1 MVCAIASPPHHRCLQ
16 RMAAGLLLLG
26 VGCAASGRGPWS
38 ALRSATSRA
47 SAAAVAVVPVTEPGN
62 DVGPAEKS
70 FAAPTLELAGH
81 REESPS
87 EGVPIAPVPT
97 DLSGGEESAGE
108 TASAPGLAEDL
119 IALETAALA
128 GNPALRRLQQESAA
142 AWARARY
149 AGALPD
155 PTIGGSVFGEPMM
168 FPDGPMRGDLE
179 VMQMFPWL
187 ERLSA
192 QSRQACY
199 EALAAEQTYAAQ
211 RLMVLGGLRQRWAQL
226 YLLGQEVRILEANRE
241 LLQSLT
247 DLATARIAQNRGS
260 AGDVTLLTVEIG
272 RVEEQLFTAR
282 QRIAAT
288 QAEINRLAGRPAE
301 TPVAVP
307 GSLPTDL
314 PAWSHERL
322 RQTAWKHQPEIVAA
336 RLQTHATRW
345 GVEVARLQ
353 RRPDVSLRASWMIMD
368 APGPDPWLVGAQVTV
383 PIWYQKYAAMQDE
396 ATRKNFAAAA
406 SVQDLEQQ
414 YDALL
419 RDLWEQARSSYQ
431 IAVLYRETI
440 IPQAEQTLAS
450 DQQALAN
457 GVVDFDRIIHDVR
470 NLLTLQLAYHQAVSQ
485 LNLSLARI
493 QQAAGMDLATRL
505 APQQPLAPPSLGDAP

>member
-1 MVCAIASPPHHRCLQ
+1 
-16 RMAAGLLLLG
+16 MA
-26 VGCAASGRGPWS
+26 
-38 ALRSATSRA
+38 
-47 SAAAVAVVPVTEPGN
+47 
-62 DVGPAEKS
+62 
-70 FAAPTLELAGH
+70 AAPTAVELTGH
-81 REESPS
+81 REAEASSGGP
-87 EGVPIAPVPT
+87 PIAPVPT
-97 DLSGGEESAGE
+97 DLSGGGGGESDA
-108 TASAPGLAEDL
+108 LAWSGDEL
-119 IALETAALA
+119 PALEAAALA

-149 AGALPD
+149 ADALPD

-211 RLMVLGGLRQRWAQL
+211 RLIVLGDLRQRWAQL
-226 YLLGQEVRILEANRE
+226 YVLGQERRILEANRE
-241 LLQSLT
+241 LLHSLT
-247 DLATARIAQNRGS
+247 ELATARIAQNRGS

-272 RVEEQLFTAR
+272 RVEEQLLTVR

-307 GSLPTDL
+307 ASLPTDL
-314 PAWSHERL
+314 PGWSHEML
-322 RQTAWKHQPEIVAA
+322 RQAAWKHQPEIAAA
-336 RLQTHATRW
+336 RLQTHAARW

-353 RRPDVSLRASWMIMD
+353 RRPDVSLRASWMFMD
-368 APGPDPWLVGAQVTV
+368 APGPDPWLVGAQITV
-383 PIWYQKYAAMQDE
+383 PVWNQKYTALRDE

-406 SVQDLEQQ
+406 SVQELEQQ

-419 RDLWEQARSSYQ
+419 RDLLEQARSSHQ

-440 IPQAEQTLAS
+440 VPQAEQTLAS

-457 GVVDFDRIIHDVR
+457 GVVDFDRIINDVR
-470 NLLTLQLAYHQAVSQ
+470 NLLTLQLAYHQAVGQ
-485 LNLSLARI
+485 LHISLTRI
-493 QQAAGMDLATRL
+493 QQAVGMDLAAMGAAR
-505 APQQPLAPPSLGDAP
+505 QPPAPPSAGEVL

>member
-1 MVCAIASPPHHRCLQ
+1 MLDMVCADASPPHRRRPR
-16 RMAAGLLLLG
+16 RMAAGLLLIG
-26 VGCAASGRGPWS
+26 VGCAAGGRGPWS
-38 ALRSATSRA
+38 ALRATTSRA
-47 SAAAVAVVPVTEPGN
+47 SSAAVAVVPAKEPAN
-62 DVGPAEKS
+62 DTGPAGEGIA
-70 FAAPTLELAGH
+70 AAPAIELAGH
-81 REESPS
+81 REDRPS
-87 EGVPIAPVPT
+87 AGTPIAPVPT
-97 DLSGGEESAGE
+97 DLSDRDGSAGE
-108 TASAPGLAEDL
+108 TAAALELAEDL
-119 IALETAALA
+119 AALEATALA

-149 AGALPD
+149 ANALPD

-168 FPDGPMRGDLE
+168 FADGPMRGDLE

-211 RLMVLGGLRQRWAQL
+211 RLMVLGDLRQRWAQL

-260 AGDVTLLTVEIG
+260 AGDVTLLTIEIG

-301 TPVAVP
+301 TPVPLPA
-307 GSLPTDL
+307 SLPTDF
-314 PAWSHERL
+314 PAWSHEML
-322 RQTAWKHQPEIVAA
+322 RQTAWKQQPEIAAA
-336 RLQTHATRW
+336 RLQTHAARW

-353 RRPDVSLRASWMIMD
+353 RRPDVSLRASWMFMD
-368 APGPDPWLVGAQVTV
+368 APGPDPWLVGAQITV
-383 PIWYQKYAAMQDE
+383 PVWNQKYAARQDE

-406 SVQDLEQQ
+406 SVQELEQQ

-419 RDLWEQARSSYQ
+419 RDLWEQARSSHQ

-440 IPQAEQTLAS
+440 IPQAEQTLAA

-457 GVVDFDRIIHDVR
+457 GVVDFDRILNDVR

-485 LNLSLARI
+485 LHISLARI
-493 QQAAGMDLATRL
+493 QQAAGRDLTSRG
-505 APQQPLAPPSLGDAP
+505 APRQPPG